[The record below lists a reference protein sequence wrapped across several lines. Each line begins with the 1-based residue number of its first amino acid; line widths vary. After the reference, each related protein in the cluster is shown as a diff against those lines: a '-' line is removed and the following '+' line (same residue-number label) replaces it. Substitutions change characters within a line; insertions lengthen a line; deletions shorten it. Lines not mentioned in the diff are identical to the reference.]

1 MIWLKRRAYRIE
13 QTVLSTGLLDTNE
26 HRHRVGIRWHS
37 PPADGPLLADANRR
51 VKASVWSVDPLRCES
66 MLLRREDGSAIFA
79 LSPYDPGLGEAH

>member
-37 PPADGPLLADANRR
+37 PPADGPSWLTRIAESKPASGASTRSAANQCSCAETGRLSLLCRR
-51 VKASVWSVDPLRCES
+51 MIPAW
-66 MLLRREDGSAIFA
+66 A
-79 LSPYDPGLGEAH
+79 